1 MITTTYKL
9 TITYDEKLCVFDTSI
24 FYSCIFGI
32 NSQHS
37 MLDFHQE
44 NIVLRNIYITSNI
57 GKKYVIMRGKSLQL

>member
-1 MITTTYKL
+1 
-9 TITYDEKLCVFDTSI
+9 
-24 FYSCIFGI
+24 
-32 NSQHS
+32 